1 MKFLLCNGSPRG
13 KNGNSGILV
22 DALAK
27 GLSEH
32 ADVRIEKAPL
42 KRVGEHEQTAET
54 LAAADCAIIVF
65 PLYTDAMPGIT
76 MAFFEKLA
84 PYIGSLNDLHLGF
97 VVQSGFPEKIQSRA
111 VEKYLERLTGIL
123 GAQYSGTAIFG
134 GGMGMGKKRLDRVRK
149 LGETFLPDL
158 VFDPLLLDR
167 TTGMDRLSPVG
178 SKVMKVVASM
188 PLIQTPW
195 IRQLKA
201 NGAYD
206 KRDDRPYTQ

>member
-13 KNGNSGILV
+13 KNGNSARILE
-22 DALAK
+22 AFSE
-27 GLSEH
+27 GLSGH
-32 ADVRIEKAPL
+32 ADIHIEKAL
-42 KRVGEHEQTAET
+42 LNRVGEHEQTAGT

-84 PYIGSLNDLHLGF
+84 PYIGSLNGLHLGF

-123 GAQYSGTAIFG
+123 GAKYSGTAIFG
-134 GGMGMGKKRLDRVRK
+134 GGMYMRKKRLDLVHK
-149 LGETFLPDL
+149 LGSTFLPDL
-158 VFDPLLLDR
+158 KFDPTLLAETSRMEKL
-167 TTGMDRLSPVG
+167 GPSG
-178 SKVMKVVASM
+178 IKIMKVVASM
-188 PLIQTPW
+188 TLIQTPW

-201 NGAYD
+201 NGAYE
-206 KRDDRPYTQ
+206 KRDDRPYA